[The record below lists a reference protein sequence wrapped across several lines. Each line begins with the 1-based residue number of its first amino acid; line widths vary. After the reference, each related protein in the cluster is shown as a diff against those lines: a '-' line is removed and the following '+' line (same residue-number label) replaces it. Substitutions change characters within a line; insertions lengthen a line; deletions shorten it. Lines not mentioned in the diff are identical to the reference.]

1 MGGVAKSCSKVEF
14 IWDGINTAAIFT
26 VYHRPLCQL
35 EGSVPCLLFRLIM
48 ALIAA
53 MITEVG
59 KRAWPHGLM
68 ATPNFKEGRGGFYH
82 MLGRTTDTWRTA
94 LMTTTGVIY

>member
-1 MGGVAKSCSKVEF
+1 MGWDKYCSHLYSLPQAALSAG
-14 IWDGINTAAIFT
+14 GICPMSF
-26 VYHRPLCQL
+26 
-35 EGSVPCLLFRLIM
+35 LFRLIM